1 MVIIL
6 LPKKIQLEENMFM
19 PPYGFAYNVQHMCKN
34 CKMPNA
40 YDYETLVIC
49 DLGR

>member
-1 MVIIL
+1 
-6 LPKKIQLEENMFM
+6 
-19 PPYGFAYNVQHMCKN
+19 MCKN

-49 DLGR
+49 DLGGWLMVEYGCWGQSSWYSLSFGALTAS